1 VEISETVAAAPDGAG
16 VLGVDRVFVTA
27 AMPRELAEAA
37 TLAASKE
44 GTTRSAVVRAALR
57 QLVADAAKNGG
68 RS

>member
-1 VEISETVAAAPDGAG
+1 MEISQTVASAPDGAG

-37 TLAASKE
+37 TLAASSK

-57 QLVADAAKNGG
+57 QLVDDAAKNGG